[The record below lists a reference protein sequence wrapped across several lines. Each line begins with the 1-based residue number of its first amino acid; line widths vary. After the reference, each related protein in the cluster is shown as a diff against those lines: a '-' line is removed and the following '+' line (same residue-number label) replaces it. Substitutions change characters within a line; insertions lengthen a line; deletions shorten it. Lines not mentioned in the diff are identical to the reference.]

1 MYELFTLGGGT
12 YLIDLLNA
20 VAAITSGGAYI
31 TLAQLAGVGG
41 LGWVLFR
48 TAFGGSWKDNAKW
61 MLLFVT
67 VWGAMI
73 VPKATVRVVDR
84 LDPALAPAVV
94 ANVPIGLALFASLT
108 SQVGDGLTRLTEQAF
123 TLPDDL
129 AYRRHG
135 LIFGARLAAAATR
148 LEITD
153 TVFARNIRNY
163 ARQCVFHALLLGHIS
178 ADDLRES
185 TDIWSLVTAGG
196 TPSAGASPARMF
208 EFATR
213 QPAGATGATPIDR
226 EIVTCQVGAG
236 RLNAQWNAEIARAG
250 TVFGRRIFPGSRT
263 EALARA
269 ELLAA
274 LPAAHDFLIGASR
287 SAGEIMRQ
295 QMVLNAVHDAGEQW
309 AAEAGNAA
317 ALSAYTEARA
327 EAQTVSAYRAIGRQA
342 ETWVPLLKIVFECL
356 YIGAFPMAVLL
367 MLTPAGTAIF
377 RSYVTGLIWLQ
388 SWGPLYA
395 VLHRISMGE
404 AAERMSAVAAMPGG
418 DIGISLVAQAG
429 IRAVG
434 SDVAVMSGY
443 LSMSV
448 PFLAAALAY
457 GLSKATVLATSVL
470 AVGQDAA
477 SSAAHEG
484 ATGNLSLANTSYD
497 THRFATLEGRQIRT
511 SAHVDTDRYIGY
523 APGGAGFTVTGDGTA
538 VADAGSATSRIPAA
552 GVRLSESLATS
563 HEERAADARSMAR
576 NWSAEAATA
585 RTAAANDATAMV
597 QRYTHDVTAGTAHA
611 RGVTESESSQAQEL
625 AGHIDKLAEIGGI
638 SKNQAAAL
646 TGEARIGG
654 SWDFVVKAGADGS
667 AMWRGQTIESDAWN
681 RIKEYD
687 RQHGVTET
695 WSKVADASK
704 RWSTQTGDS
713 EMASLEESLGANLTR
728 MRSYGERASL
738 TGSGKTVLI
747 SDLVAQI
754 RARGERCVIYD
765 KMGSYTRSFYD
776 PDRDVLLNPLDAR
789 APRWSP
795 FLEARNPRDFDT
807 MAAALIPQ
815 QRDTVDPFWVTAA
828 RQLFANGAG
837 VLWERGVTDNKVL
850 VDHLLKT
857 ELTKLAEAMEG
868 TVAQSIVDPEN
879 PKTALSV
886 RAMLTAHLGALEVL
900 PDTGEPFSIRDWI
913 AREDRAGGVP
923 DNGGSF
929 LFLTSRG
936 DQHASLR
943 GLISTWI
950 EIAVN
955 SLLSL
960 DQADGRRIWIVLDE
974 LPTLHQVP
982 SLQPGLAES
991 RQFGGCFVLGIQ
1003 VVSSLRD
1010 LYGRNG
1016 AETISGL
1023 CGTRV
1028 VLAAPDKDTAQWSA
1042 DSLGRAEI
1050 EEVSEGVSYGANTI
1064 RDGVSLTPKRELR
1077 PLALASEIMQLPN
1090 LQGYLKFP
1098 GPLPVAGIRL
1108 DYVVRPKAAERFV
1121 PRKGAPEAAAAA
1133 REDATGT
1140 DSEAAPAEDAKPETL
1155 QGLLP
1160 LELPDDIYEPAAT
1173 TVEDAEIIEPETGPA
1188 PDANGSRTAG
1198 AGETGGPGV
1207 GAATGG
1213 ADPGT
1218 PAEAARSAPVEI

>member
-12 YLIDLLNA
+12 YLVDLLNA

-61 MLLFVT
+61 MLLFVA

-123 TLPDDL
+123 TLPNDL

-135 LIFGARLAAAATR
+135 LIFGARLAAATTR

-153 TVFARNIRNY
+153 AVFARNVRNY

-185 TDIWSLVTAGG
+185 TDIWGLVTASG

-213 QPAGATGATPIDR
+213 QAAVGTGATPIDR
-226 EIVTCQVGAG
+226 QIVTCQAGAA
-236 RLNAQWNAEIARAG
+236 RLNGQWNAEIQRAG

-317 ALSAYTEARA
+317 ALQAYTEARA

-367 MLTPAGTAIF
+367 MLTPAGGAIF

-404 AAERMSAVAAMPGG
+404 AAERMSAAAAMPGG

-484 ATGNLSLANTSYD
+484 TTGNLSLANTGYD

-511 SAHVDTDRYIGY
+511 SAHVDTDRYTGY
-523 APGGAGFTVTGDGTA
+523 APAGAAMTVTGDGTV
-538 VADAGSATSRIPAA
+538 VADAGAATSRIPAA

-563 HEERAADARSMAR
+563 HETRAAEARSVSR
-576 NWSAEAATA
+576 HWSAEAGEA
-585 RTAAANDATAMV
+585 RNAAVTDATAMIE
-597 QRYTHDVTAGTAHA
+597 RYSHDVSTGTAHA
-611 RGVTESESSQAQEL
+611 RSITESESSQAQQLDSHVE
-625 AGHIDKLAEIGGI
+625 KLSEIGGI
-638 SKNQAAAL
+638 TKDQAAVL
-646 TGEARIGG
+646 TGQARVGG
-654 SWDFVVKAGADGS
+654 GWDFIVKAGADGS
-667 AMWRGQTIESDAWN
+667 VMWRGQTIESEAWS
-681 RIKEYD
+681 RMKEYD

-704 RWSTQTGDS
+704 RYSTQTGDS
-713 EMASLEESLGANLTR
+713 EMGEPRRQPLRQPHPHAHLPGARLAGAPGVR
-728 MRSYGERASL
+728 ELVGAGRPGARASP
-738 TGSGKTVLI
+738 G
-747 SDLVAQI
+747 D
-754 RARGERCVIYD
+754 RARAR
-765 KMGSYTRSFYD
+765 
-776 PDRDVLLNPLDAR
+776 PALLRLALR
-789 APRWSP
+789 TEGYGW
-795 FLEARNPRDFDT
+795 PRDRRRRRH
-807 MAAALIPQ
+807 AH
-815 QRDTVDPFWVTAA
+815 R
-828 RQLFANGAG
+828 
-837 VLWERGVTDNKVL
+837 
-850 VDHLLKT
+850 
-857 ELTKLAEAMEG
+857 LA
-868 TVAQSIVDPEN
+868 
-879 PKTALSV
+879 
-886 RAMLTAHLGALEVL
+886 
-900 PDTGEPFSIRDWI
+900 
-913 AREDRAGGVP
+913 
-923 DNGGSF
+923 
-929 LFLTSRG
+929 
-936 DQHASLR
+936 
-943 GLISTWI
+943 
-950 EIAVN
+950 
-955 SLLSL
+955 
-960 DQADGRRIWIVLDE
+960 ADGRGFRAAPGIRRRVHRREVPGPCGTGPGIGRRRGGVRGCCGRAARRLWARDRGGLGRLVGRGARPGCRSRRAPAGRDRGRGDPGTRRNGDRPDHTWRGPRRPAEHHEAGCSGRPRGGRGPDREALRAARHGGPSRRRRLARGAAVRHGEERRSRRGARRGGKKQDPGREGLGGFIAVTPGPPSVAAHEAFVLLGDAHVGVGACPCRPVHHVAVAGE
-974 LPTLHQVP
+974 PVA
-982 SLQPGLAES
+982 AES
-991 RQFGGCFVLGIQ
+991 GPVAAA
-1003 VVSSLRD
+1003 D
-1010 LYGRNG
+1010 
-1016 AETISGL
+1016 
-1023 CGTRV
+1023 
-1028 VLAAPDKDTAQWSA
+1028 AAPERQ
-1042 DSLGRAEI
+1042 R
-1050 EEVSEGVSYGANTI
+1050 
-1064 RDGVSLTPKRELR
+1064 KRENNRPGGRRQPERPDRLR
-1077 PLALASEIMQLPN
+1077 
-1090 LQGYLKFP
+1090 
-1098 GPLPVAGIRL
+1098 
-1108 DYVVRPKAAERFV
+1108 
-1121 PRKGAPEAAAAA
+1121 
-1133 REDATGT
+1133 
-1140 DSEAAPAEDAKPETL
+1140 
-1155 QGLLP
+1155 
-1160 LELPDDIYEPAAT
+1160 
-1173 TVEDAEIIEPETGPA
+1173 
-1188 PDANGSRTAG
+1188 AG
-1198 AGETGGPGV
+1198 AGHERCGRRECRDGEAPEHDGALAPGAPGPRRGRCPDGV
-1207 GAATGG
+1207 RSIERSSHGHGLRSYLRGYRLESPAPAPGPASFGPSPFAPAPAGLHLAA
-1213 ADPGT
+1213 AW
-1218 PAEAARSAPVEI
+1218 PAMAGRP